1 MSFAEA
7 AAVPPGAIRLDGATR
22 LHVILGDPIAQVK
35 SPDGVTRAFAARGL
49 NAVLVPVHVAPDAV
63 AGFVRG
69 ASLARNLDGI
79 IVTVPHKFAAASL
92 CDTLTDR
99 ARFLGAVNV
108 MRRNPDGGWHG
119 DMTDGEAHVASLRAG
134 GCEPA
139 GRRAL
144 LVGSGGAGTAIAL
157 ALHEAGVAELA
168 IHDADAARR
177 DRLIGRLAGRGG
189 APVVA
194 GGDDPAG
201 YGLVVNATPA
211 GMRPDD
217 PLPVRAERLSPD
229 AFVSDVVTMP
239 EVTPLLAAAR
249 ARGCG
254 TRTGIGMFEAVRDR
268 MVEFLLAH

>member
-1 MSFAEA
+1 MAELPA
-7 AAVPPGAIRLDGATR
+7 APAGAIRLDGATR
-22 LHVILGDPIAQVK
+22 LHVIIGDPIAQVK
-35 SPDGVTRAFAARGL
+35 SPDGVSRALAARGL
-49 NAVLVPVHVAPDAV
+49 NAVLVPIQVPPDAV

-119 DMTDGEAHVASLRAG
+119 DMTDGEGHVASLRAG

-177 DRLIGRLAGRGG
+177 DQLIDRLAGRGG

-194 GGDDPAG
+194 GSDDPAG
-201 YGLVVNATPA
+201 YELVVNATPA
-211 GMRPDD
+211 GMRPGD
-217 PLPVRAERLSPD
+217 PLPVRTERLSPD
-229 AFVSDVVTMP
+229 AFVSDVVTVP

-254 TRTGIGMFEAVRDR
+254 TRTGTGMFEAVRDR
-268 MVEFLLAH
+268 MVAFLLAD